1 VYSLFIEAVLPQILT
16 STFSLLQVRAVTH
29 APICYIV
36 KPVHND
42 MVCSEHPRG
51 CGKSLVPGERVMV
64 NAGQCRYYLC
74 TQFVSV
80 RRLNGK
86 GECTCKVG
94 YVKVLPDM
102 VRLVGNRLGVVDSV
116 HRRTGDEISVTTLD
130 KSEHLTSNV
139 TKLVKPKPKA
149 KSDDEGTSARAKP
162 TGKTLELCDCVHD
175 YAMMTFLDGGVP
187 SFASRAFENADDDDD
202 DDDDDGNNDDNDGGD
217 LQDTDDDDDGEDSD
231 DSGDYDS
238 DGNPK
243 KMKAK
248 TVKKKDDKLKKKRK
262 RSQ

>member
-1 VYSLFIEAVLPQILT
+1 
-16 STFSLLQVRAVTH
+16 VTH
-29 APICYIV
+29 APICYIG
-36 KPVHND
+36 KPVHDD

-64 NAGQCRYYLC
+64 NAGQCLYYLC

-94 YVKVLPDM
+94 YVKVLPDQ
-102 VRLVGNRLGVVDSV
+102 VRLVGNRYGVIDSV
-116 HRRTGDEISVTTLD
+116 HRRTGYEINVTTLD
-130 KSEHLTSNV
+130 KSEHLTSSV
-139 TKLVKPKPKA
+139 TKLAKPKTKA
-149 KSDDEGTSARAKP
+149 KSDDEGTSARAKT

-187 SFASRAFENADDDDD
+187 SFASRAFENADV
-202 DDDDDGNNDDNDGGD
+202 DDDDGNNDDNHGGDNDDNDGGD

-248 TVKKKDDKLKKKRK
+248 TVKKKDDKLKKKMNDKAEKKKRK
-262 RSQ
+262 RSP